1 MAKIKFCSVCGSKVA
16 ESDQFCG
23 SCGTK
28 RLNLQKDDRIEVTAT
43 TKSLK
48 DFLQEKRKGRQK
60 FSLPRKSLGCHKIR
74 SDAKPSHKIV
84 DTSVIIEVG
93 IMDMSK
99 GIMDMS
105 KGIMDMSKGIMDMS
119 KGIMDMSKG
128 NLEPVRGSRLPVKV
142 GKDMNQEEICQ
153 LTIKKHC
160 DHDQFFTNLEQY
172 VLLYPDKKLVYQVP
186 GTTEMF
192 TLAKYKSELGKP
204 FSKLTLFLCKEKDF
218 QSSLLTGFDDEV
230 HILIFNIFSCKNKYF
245 LENNVLQNS
254 KCELN
259 QTLQNP
265 GSIPVKM
272 FVSRQF
278 SDVFYLLENEFL
290 HCYPCSTIL

>member
-1 MAKIKFCSVCGSKVA
+1 MAEIKFCSVCGSKVA

-28 RLNLQKDDRIEVTAT
+28 RVNFQKDGRIKVTAT

-48 DFLQEKRKGRQK
+48 DFLQEKRKDRQK
-60 FSLPRKSLGCHKIR
+60 FSLPRKSLGCHKVR

-105 KGIMDMSKGIMDMS
+105 KGIMDMSKG
-119 KGIMDMSKG
+119 

-142 GKDMNQEEICQ
+142 RKDMNQEEICQ
-153 LTIKKHC
+153 LAIKKHC

-192 TLAKYKSELGKP
+192 TLAKYKTELGKP
-204 FSKLTLFLCKEKDF
+204 FSILTLFLCKEKDF

-230 HILIFNIFSCKNKYF
+230 NILIFNIF
-245 LENNVLQNS
+245 
-254 KCELN
+254 
-259 QTLQNP
+259 
-265 GSIPVKM
+265 
-272 FVSRQF
+272 
-278 SDVFYLLENEFL
+278 
-290 HCYPCSTIL
+290 

>member
-1 MAKIKFCSVCGSKVA
+1 MAEIKFCSVCGSKVA
-16 ESDQFCG
+16 ESDRFCG

-28 RLNLQKDDRIEVTAT
+28 RVNFQKDDRIEVTAT

-48 DFLQEKRKGRQK
+48 DFLQEKRKDRQK
-60 FSLPRKSLGCHKIR
+60 FSLPRKSLGCHKVR

-84 DTSVIIEVG
+84 DTSVIIEV
-93 IMDMSK
+93 
-99 GIMDMS
+99 
-105 KGIMDMSKGIMDMS
+105 
-119 KGIMDMSKG
+119 GIMDMSKG

-153 LTIKKHC
+153 LAIKKHC
-160 DHDQFFTNLEQY
+160 NHDQFFTNLEQY

-192 TLAKYKSELGKP
+192 TLAKYKTELGKP
-204 FSKLTLFLCKEKDF
+204 FSKLTLFFCKEKSF

-245 LENNVLQNS
+245 LEN
-254 KCELN
+254 
-259 QTLQNP
+259 
-265 GSIPVKM
+265 
-272 FVSRQF
+272 
-278 SDVFYLLENEFL
+278 DV
-290 HCYPCSTIL
+290 

>member
-1 MAKIKFCSVCGSKVA
+1 MAEIKFCSVCGSKVA

-28 RLNLQKDDRIEVTAT
+28 RVNLQKDDRAEVTAT

-48 DFLQEKRKGRQK
+48 DFLQEKRKDRQK
-60 FSLPRKSLGCHKIR
+60 FSLSRKSLGCHKVR

-93 IMDMSK
+93 IMDMP
-99 GIMDMS
+99 
-105 KGIMDMSKGIMDMS
+105 
-119 KGIMDMSKG
+119 KG

-153 LTIKKHC
+153 LAIKKHC

-192 TLAKYKSELGKP
+192 TLAKYKTKLGKP

-245 LENNVLQNS
+245 LEN
-254 KCELN
+254 
-259 QTLQNP
+259 
-265 GSIPVKM
+265 
-272 FVSRQF
+272 
-278 SDVFYLLENEFL
+278 DV
-290 HCYPCSTIL
+290 

>member
-1 MAKIKFCSVCGSKVA
+1 MAEIKFCSVCGSKVA

-28 RLNLQKDDRIEVTAT
+28 RVNFQKDGRIKVTAT

-48 DFLQEKRKGRQK
+48 DFLQEKRKDRQK
-60 FSLPRKSLGCHKIR
+60 FSLPRKSLGCHKVR

-99 GIMDMS
+99 G
-105 KGIMDMSKGIMDMS
+105 
-119 KGIMDMSKG
+119 

-142 GKDMNQEEICQ
+142 RKDMNQEEICQ
-153 LTIKKHC
+153 LAIKKHC

-192 TLAKYKSELGKP
+192 TLAKYKTELGKP
-204 FSKLTLFLCKEKDF
+204 FSILTLFLCKEKDF

-230 HILIFNIFSCKNKYF
+230 NILIFNIFSCKNKYF
-245 LENNVLQNS
+245 LEN
-254 KCELN
+254 
-259 QTLQNP
+259 
-265 GSIPVKM
+265 
-272 FVSRQF
+272 
-278 SDVFYLLENEFL
+278 DV
-290 HCYPCSTIL
+290 

>member
-1 MAKIKFCSVCGSKVA
+1 MAEIKFCSVCGSKVA

-28 RLNLQKDDRIEVTAT
+28 RVNLQKDDRIEVTAT
-43 TKSLK
+43 KKSRK
-48 DFLQEKRKGRQK
+48 DLLQEKRKDRQK
-60 FSLPRKSLGCHKIR
+60 FSLPRKSLGCHKKR
-74 SDAKPSHKIV
+74 SDAKSSHKIV

-99 GIMDMS
+99 G
-105 KGIMDMSKGIMDMS
+105 
-119 KGIMDMSKG
+119 
-128 NLEPVRGSRLPVKV
+128 NLEPVRGSRLLVKV

-153 LTIKKHC
+153 LAIKEHC

-192 TLAKYKSELGKP
+192 TLAKYKTELCKP
-204 FSKLTLFLCKEKDF
+204 FSKLMLFLCKEKDF
-218 QSSLLTGFDDEV
+218 QSGLLTGFDDEEV

-245 LENNVLQNS
+245 LEN
-254 KCELN
+254 
-259 QTLQNP
+259 
-265 GSIPVKM
+265 
-272 FVSRQF
+272 
-278 SDVFYLLENEFL
+278 DV
-290 HCYPCSTIL
+290 